1 MIRFP
6 LLMFVLALSING
18 RAATSLSVDT
28 SAVRPGPIVVDR
40 DESQLH
46 VSWKDESS
54 RAWRVDFSL
63 DPTKPLIHAISVD
76 DRTIVS
82 DAKPIYRCATG
93 TRKGGWDVF
102 FDNPAG
108 DPGGTRR
115 FVAQFH
121 PTSVSARSIGNR
133 VRVTFDGLS
142 MGIFAGTLRY
152 DFYPGTALIQQVAL
166 LKTKE
171 TDVAYYYDAGLDF
184 AADEDRSPGGNME
197 SSISYYDPTSELRT
211 ITPAYGSERHT
222 VAVHYRA
229 IAARTGAGS
238 LAIFPSPHRYFFARD
253 YSTNLGYT
261 WYSSWRGRVSLG
273 IQQQPDD
280 NTNIYPW
287 INAPPGTEQEMGVF
301 LLPNGGSAQTVLNQ
315 VKAFTHSDK
324 FPHLPGYVTF
334 APHWHFAYTV
344 QAMAKGASWVPPF
357 KPELEAHGI
366 DSVLIMDFHLD
377 GHPGD
382 LSPIRLQEL
391 KAYYAAC
398 RAQSDSHFLIIPAE
412 EADILLGGH
421 WGLVFPKPVL
431 WYQDRKDGQPFKT
444 DDPVYGTV
452 YRVSTPDEMWKMV
465 TAENGIVYET
475 HPRTK
480 GSTGYPD
487 KILDT
492 SYFRS
497 PRYVGV
503 GWKAM
508 PSDLSSPRLGERAFK
523 VLDDLNNL
531 GLHKILI
538 GEDDLFQISPTDE
551 LYSNLNANYLRMDHL
566 PDFDQYNDLLASMAK
581 GGGFISTGGV
591 LLPDI
596 SVASE
601 ENSVRFTAT
610 VSSTF
615 PLHFA
620 EIVWGDGQQ
629 TRREIFPLDTS
640 GAFENR
646 RYEWSAKTPGWKW
659 ARLAVWDVSADGTF
673 TNPTWNLHTR

>member
-6 LLMFVLALSING
+6 LLALMLALLINTC
-18 RAATSLSVDT
+18 AAASLSVDT

-40 DESQLH
+40 NETELR
-46 VSWKDESS
+46 VSWKDEA
-54 RAWRVDFSL
+54 RRTWHVDFSL
-63 DPTKPLIHAISVD
+63 DLTKPLIHSIAID
-76 DRTIVS
+76 DRMIVR
-82 DAKPIYRCATG
+82 DARPVYRCATG

-108 DPGGTRR
+108 DPEGTRHFLAR
-115 FVAQFH
+115 FQ
-121 PTSVSARSIGNR
+121 PTAVIARSVGNR
-133 VRVTFDGLS
+133 VEVAFDGMR

-152 DFYPGTALIQQVAL
+152 DFYPGTALIQQVAV
-166 LKTKE
+166 LKTTE
-171 TDVAYYYDAGLDF
+171 PNVAYYYDAGLDF
-184 AADEDRSPGGNME
+184 AADEDRSPGGNMS
-197 SSISYYDPTSELRT
+197 SSITYYDPTNELRT
-211 ITPAYGSERHT
+211 ITPGYGSERHT
-222 VAVHYRA
+222 VPVHYRA
-229 IAARTGAGS
+229 IAARTGTGS
-238 LAIFPSPHRYFFARD
+238 LAVFPSPHRYFFARD

-287 INAPPGTEQEMGVF
+287 MNAPPGTEQEMGVF
-301 LLPNGGSAQTVLNQ
+301 LLPSGSPASNTLEE
-315 VKAFTHSDK
+315 VKAFTHGDK
-324 FPHLPGYVTF
+324 FPHLPGFVTF

-344 QAMAKGASWVPPF
+344 QAMANGANWVPPF

-366 DSVLIMDFHLD
+366 DSALIMDFHLD
-377 GHPGD
+377 GHPAA

-391 KAYYAAC
+391 KAYYEAC

-431 WYQDRKDGQPFKT
+431 WYQDRKDGEPFKT
-444 DDPVYGTV
+444 NDPVYGTV
-452 YRVSTPDEMWKMV
+452 YRVSTPDEMWKMI

-492 SYFRS
+492 DYFRS
-497 PRYVGV
+497 SRYIGV

-523 VLDDLNNL
+523 VVDELNNL

-538 GEDDLFQISPTDE
+538 GEDDLFQISQTDE
-551 LYSNLNANYLRMDHL
+551 LYSNLNANYLRLDHL
-566 PDFDQYNDLLASMAK
+566 PDFDHYSELLASMAK
-581 GGGFISTGGV
+581 GDGFISTGGV
-591 LLPDI
+591 LLPTV
-596 SVASE
+596 STAPE
-601 ENSVRFTAT
+601 ENSVRFTAA

-615 PLHFA
+615 PLRFA
-620 EIVWGDGQQ
+620 EIVWGDGHQIHHQ
-629 TRREIFPLDTS
+629 IFPLDTS
-640 GAFENR
+640 GTFEDR

-659 ARLAVWDVSADGTF
+659 ARLAVWDVSADGAF
-673 TNPTWNLHTR
+673 TNPVWNPHGK